1 MARPRSPLPLGY
13 RALIAGLTVV
23 VIVLAVAVALLGVK
37 VLSREARTPSNGGL
51 DDSTGQVAH
60 ARTATGIVDAG
71 TVRIAR
77 TLPPPILPEDL
88 DAVERRTI
96 DVFRASAPR
105 VVHIEN
111 LAVRADP
118 FRRNVLAM
126 PRGTGSGFVW
136 DASGHIV
143 TNFHVI
149 QGADAVRVTLSD
161 GSAWSAA
168 LVGFVTDKDL
178 AVLKIDTP
186 TGLLDPVELGSSAD
200 LVVGQHVLAIGNPFG
215 LDHTLSTGVI
225 SGLGREIMS
234 VGNRPIQGVIQTDAA
249 INPGNSGGPLL
260 DSRGRLIGVN
270 TAIFS
275 PTGASAGI
283 GFAVPVDTVKSI
295 VTQLI
300 EHGRVVRPGLGVVID
315 EGDLARRAG
324 IHGALVL
331 VVQPGS
337 PAARAG
343 VVPTRRDA
351 RSGAI
356 VLGDVI
362 VEMDGERID
371 DHVDLYRALDRKQ
384 IGDTV
389 RLGVL
394 RGQGR
399 IEVRMTLQGVTD

>member
-1 MARPRSPLPLGY
+1 MGRERSSLPLGY
-13 RALIAGLTVV
+13 RALTAVLTVLV
-23 VIVLAVAVALLGVK
+23 VVLTLAVALLGVK
-37 VLSREARTPSNGGL
+37 VWKNDGP
-51 DDSTGQVAH
+51 
-60 ARTATGIVDAG
+60 ATGGGPEAVVSTTSSSPHAVDAG
-71 TVRIAR
+71 AR
-77 TLPPPILPEDL
+77 VASALPPPILPESL
-88 DAVERRTI
+88 SEVERRTI

-136 DASGHIV
+136 DEAGHVV

-149 QGADAVRVTLSD
+149 QGADAVRVTLAD
-161 GSAWSAA
+161 GSAWSAS
-168 LVGFVTDKDL
+168 LVGVAADKDL
-178 AVLKIDTP
+178 AVLRVDTP
-186 TGLLDPVELGSSAD
+186 TGLLEPVELGSSAE

-234 VGNRPIQGVIQTDAA
+234 VGDRPIQGVIQTDAA

-324 IHGALVL
+324 IRGALVL
-331 VVQPGS
+331 LVQPGS
-337 PAARAG
+337 SAARAG
-343 VVPTRRDA
+343 LLPTERDG
-351 RSGAI
+351 RTGA
-356 VLGDVI
+356 VMLGDVI

-371 DHVDLYRALDRKQ
+371 DHLDLYRALDRKQ
-384 IGDTV
+384 IGDAV
-389 RLGVL
+389 RLGIL

-399 IEVRMTLQGVTD
+399 IDVRLTLQAVAD